1 MDREGAKL
9 IEINDLH
16 EMYVSCALGRGSPSK
31 LAKSPFGFVA
41 IVLGDSILKK
51 KKLFGLSLE
60 YTVSSITIDFQ
71 YQYYQ

>member
-51 KKLFGLSLE
+51 KK
-60 YTVSSITIDFQ
+60 
-71 YQYYQ
+71 